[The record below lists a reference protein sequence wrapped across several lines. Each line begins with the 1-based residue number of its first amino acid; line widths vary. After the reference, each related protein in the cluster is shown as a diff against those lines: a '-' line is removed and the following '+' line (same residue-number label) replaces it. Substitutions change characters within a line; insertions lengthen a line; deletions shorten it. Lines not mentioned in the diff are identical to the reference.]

1 MDAVRRA
8 EFSEREREIIIKNK
22 FVRRSSCLSLTH
34 CLLLPSY
41 QIQGAFLNS
50 RTAHASLSTPCG
62 TRFVQKSE
70 CKPIRRTGQRPPGL
84 RCATM
89 SLCAWIAW
97 LQSTKRVN
105 TLQSSKQRLG
115 GRMDATR
122 PISAAGGG
130 AKAARMLS
138 PDASPKNGKELSS
151 PASAKTLRNSFSL
164 PAIKQG
170 ETLIRSESWAASTW
184 ISRRR
189 KQPKVPPS
197 QKKTFRNPEMS
208 AMLRE
213 VNLLSFGIKWKQH
226 HIAKAWRTWQNLA
239 MALKK
244 AKQQRSQ
251 EREQAIEQ
259 QRQTSEP
266 EPEVAE
272 LLRMGEIRR
281 REQRERAMLKGAAAA
296 ALHAERCR
304 AAAVYYAEMKAKA
317 EVAWREGR
325 FADCSELLIAC
336 GEVTADNDVLH
347 KFRSRASTKSWDD
360 GLLDAALE
368 DAETAVDLAPSAD
381 NKIQL
386 GRTLHRLKRL
396 GAASSELLAASERGA
411 DSDLEPSLQG
421 LVADLRRDRAFYSG
435 FAQAL
440 HKGRVRVDLNDAPTL
455 RRKRADSRHV
465 TCIITSSDPLDG

>member
-1 MDAVRRA
+1 MRNDVSLRMDRVAAVNQTRAHIAELKAASRR
-8 EFSEREREIIIKNK
+8 E
-22 FVRRSSCLSLTH
+22 
-34 CLLLPSY
+34 
-41 QIQGAFLNS
+41 
-50 RTAHASLSTPCG
+50 
-62 TRFVQKSE
+62 
-70 CKPIRRTGQRPPGL
+70 
-84 RCATM
+84 
-89 SLCAWIAW
+89 
-97 LQSTKRVN
+97 
-105 TLQSSKQRLG
+105 
-115 GRMDATR
+115 RMDATS

-151 PASAKTLRNSFSL
+151 PASAKTLRNSVSL
-164 PAIKQG
+164 PAIKQE

-197 QKKTFRNPEMS
+197 QKKTFGNPEMS

-226 HIAKAWRTWQNLA
+226 HIAKAWRTWLNLA

-259 QRQTSEP
+259 QRQAGEP
-266 EPEVAE
+266 EPEVVE

-325 FADCSELLIAC
+325 FADCSELLRAC

-360 GLLDAALE
+360 GLLDEALE

-396 GAASSELLAASERGA
+396 GAASSELLAASERGT

-421 LVADLRRDRAFYSG
+421 LVVDLRRDRAFYSG